1 MPASIKPSH
10 KHYTVNAHCVHVETD
25 CRGGNFM
32 HVYEPLDVSI
42 TITADGQVAVNVNDS
57 CVFTIRNPANIRVA
71 NQLREVNPIPGD

>member
-1 MPASIKPSH
+1 
-10 KHYTVNAHCVHVETD
+10 
-25 CRGGNFM
+25 M